1 MSLFLTVAAD
11 GIEDWAELL
20 IREMKTELSLL
31 AFETT
36 MLVFQMTD

>member
-1 MSLFLTVAAD
+1 MSLLLKV
-11 GIEDWAELL
+11 EDWAEFL

-36 MLVFQMTD
+36 MLVFLSCDRD

>member
-1 MSLFLTVAAD
+1 MSLFLTVAAAD
-11 GIEDWAELL
+11 GIEDWAEFL

-36 MLVFQMTD
+36 MLG

>member
-1 MSLFLTVAAD
+1 MSLFLTV
-11 GIEDWAELL
+11 EDWAEFL

-36 MLVFQMTD
+36 MLVFQVRERERD